1 MRDRQMQ
8 KMYPRE
14 YIIIKLQQAMALL
27 SELDNSI
34 TERGGDE
41 DSAGRKDLHKIRLA
55 YDCVKKAL
63 DKGGQ
68 PDYTPRIPRP
78 AAPPRSSQT

>member
-8 KMYPRE
+8 KMKPRE
-14 YIIIKLQQAMALL
+14 YIIIKLQEAMRLL
-27 SELDNSI
+27 SELDDSI

-55 YDCVKKAL
+55 SDCIEKAL
-63 DKGGQ
+63 RKGGE
-68 PDYTPRIPRP
+68 PDYEPRKPRP
-78 AAPPRSSQT
+78 AAPPRSSHT